1 MNYESYFNLDDDV
14 IHVNHAAV
22 GPWPI
27 KTAEVVKSFADENA
41 HIGSKHY
48 LRWVETETNLRI
60 KLALLINASSSEEI
74 ALLKNTSEGLSVIA
88 YGLDWQPGDNIVIAE
103 EEFPSNRIVWESL
116 KPKGVEIRLVSLTGE
131 ANPEQKLIDQID
143 DKTRLLSI
151 SAVQYASGLR
161 MDLYA
166 LGQACKDKDVLYCV
180 DAIQQIGALRFDAQA
195 IQADFVVADGHK
207 WMFGPEGLALFY
219 CRKELLET
227 LKLNQ
232 FGWHMVENF
241 LDFDSMD
248 NWQAANSSRRFECGS
263 PNMLATHALHTSI
276 GILLDIGMKN
286 IEQLVLNKVQYLIE
300 GFSKQ
305 KDIVILSPTALER
318 HAGIFT
324 FKKSTVEN
332 EELYNWLV
340 NKGVVCALRGGG
352 IRFSPHFHNSE
363 KQLDTLID
371 WVINY

>member
-27 KTAEVVKSFADENA
+27 RSAEVVKSFADENA

-48 LRWVETETNLRI
+48 LRWVETETDLRA

-88 YGLDWQPGDNIVIAE
+88 YGLDWQSGDNIVIAE

-248 NWQAANSSRRFECGS
+248 NWQAANSARRFECGS

-276 GILLDIGMKN
+276 EILLDIGMEN

-305 KDIVILSPTALER
+305 TDIAILSPTTLER

-332 EELYNWLV
+332 KELYNWLV
-340 NKGVVCALRGGG
+340 KKGVVCALRGGG
-352 IRFSPHFHNSE
+352 IRFSPHFHNSD
-363 KQLDTLID
+363 KQLDTLIN
-371 WVINY
+371 WVVSY

>member
-286 IEQLVLNKVQYLIE
+286 IEQLVLNNVQYLIE